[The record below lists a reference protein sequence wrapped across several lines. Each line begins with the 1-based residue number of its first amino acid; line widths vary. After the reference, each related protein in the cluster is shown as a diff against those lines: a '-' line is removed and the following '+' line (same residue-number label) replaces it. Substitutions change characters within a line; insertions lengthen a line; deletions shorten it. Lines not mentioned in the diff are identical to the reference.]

1 MLTCEKCE
9 LTCKG
14 GRKLIDT
21 HGFVQGIYLQTLWEK
36 IHTIVG
42 AVTWQSVLVLKR
54 QSNVK
59 IALLS
64 STQRVIWK
72 FTWLTKVVKSNATSV
87 IKHWNVKVIWKST
100 SHIHSQACED
110 APQVVPACSLLH
122 CMYFLLFHIF
132 LWFREYIS
140 LVLRMN
146 FSVSIIHIF
155 WHPSSLITMLCTVT
169 LWPPMLAC
177 CAVHFLDF
185 VSYFCEKVPMWKRT
199 NITIMCVRA
208 TKILKIF

>member
-1 MLTCEKCE
+1 MLQNHLWRNFSRSFNPKTPPTTPKALFWYINFGVTLIVWFYIQTKHDDHVLTCEKCE

-100 SHIHSQACED
+100 SHTLTECKQK
-110 APQVVPACSLLH
+110 
-122 CMYFLLFHIF
+122 
-132 LWFREYIS
+132 LWK
-140 LVLRMN
+140 LVK
-146 FSVSIIHIF
+146 
-155 WHPSSLITMLCTVT
+155 VT
-169 LWPPMLAC
+169 
-177 CAVHFLDF
+177 
-185 VSYFCEKVPMWKRT
+185 
-199 NITIMCVRA
+199 
-208 TKILKIF
+208 

>member
-1 MLTCEKCE
+1 MLSCAICRFEAPSDKHLRVHIKTKHDDRVLTCEKCE

-59 IALLS
+59 IALVS

-87 IKHWNVKVIWKST
+87 IKHWNVKVFEKAHLIYTHRVQTEVVKTSEGHIGLFPST
-100 SHIHSQACED
+100 ELRKD
-110 APQVVPACSLLH
+110 LH
-122 CMYFLLFHIF
+122 CSFCDFIA
-132 LWFREYIS
+132 
-140 LVLRMN
+140 
-146 FSVSIIHIF
+146 SIASKLKRHMVKTGF
-155 WHPSSLITMLCTVT
+155 KLMVT
-169 LWPPMLAC
+169 LQ
-177 CAVHFLDF
+177 
-185 VSYFCEKVPMWKRT
+185 SG
-199 NITIMCVRA
+199 CVIE
-208 TKILKIF
+208 ILTLCRIDVIFF